1 MKKEKKSRYLAG
13 ISLAV
18 MAAGFLLTIPFQEH
32 LWGRLLQGG
41 FEAGLVGGLADWF
54 AVTALFR
61 HPLGL
66 PIPHT
71 ALLPRNREKLT
82 KSLIRMLEEEWLTMA
97 SILDKI
103 KQIRITDKL
112 FGIIRRELQTEQ
124 VKKAIH
130 RLLLETVERVDLQ
143 KLAPFIEKEL
153 KGYLSSVRADR
164 ILKAAA
170 AGILSRRYEE
180 AAFDYVLQETGK
192 WAATREAKQTMGRLG
207 KQLIETTEAD
217 GLLRFAIQSFSSLVN
232 EDKMGQIMQT
242 FILNRI
248 RNVSQPD
255 NRYRA
260 LILDWI
266 RKELSGLENR
276 EQLMEEINGWKNK
289 LVEELELNEQISG
302 LLEQAKERILQM
314 FREEGF
320 VESQIVPVIIRF
332 LDEIES
338 DAEKTAKIEAWIH
351 KQTAGAIEKNHS
363 KIGMLVKENLDKLD
377 TKTLIAMLENNV
389 GKDLQW
395 IRVNGALCGFIIG
408 VFLTVFKLAVY

>member
-1 MKKEKKSRYLAG
+1 VKKEKKSRHLAG
-13 ISLAV
+13 ISLAM

-103 KQIRITDKL
+103 QQIRITDKL

-130 RLLLETVERVDLQ
+130 RLLLETVERIDLQ

-170 AGILSRRYEE
+170 VGILSRRYEE
-180 AAFDYVLQETGK
+180 AAFDYVMQETGK

-217 GLLRFAIQSFSSLVN
+217 GLLKFAIQSFSSLVN

-289 LVEELELNEQISG
+289 LVEEMELNEQISG

-320 VESQIVPVIIRF
+320 VESQIVPVIITF

-338 DAEKTAKIEAWIH
+338 DAEKKAKIEAWIH

>member
-130 RLLLETVERVDLQ
+130 RLLLETVERIDLQ

-170 AGILSRRYEE
+170 AAILSRRYEE

-217 GLLRFAIQSFSSLVN
+217 GLLKFAIQSFSSLVN
-232 EDKMGQIMQT
+232 EDKMGQIMQA

-289 LVEELELNEQISG
+289 LVEEMELNEQISG
-302 LLEQAKERILQM
+302 LLEQAQERILQM

-320 VESQIVPVIIRF
+320 VESQIVPVIIRL

>member
-1 MKKEKKSRYLAG
+1 
-13 ISLAV
+13 

-130 RLLLETVERVDLQ
+130 RLLLETVERIDLQ

-170 AGILSRRYEE
+170 AAILSRRYEE

-217 GLLRFAIQSFSSLVN
+217 GLLKFAIQSFSSLVN
-232 EDKMGQIMQT
+232 EDKMGQIMQA

-289 LVEELELNEQISG
+289 LVEEMELNEQISG
-302 LLEQAKERILQM
+302 LLEQAQERILQM

-320 VESQIVPVIIRF
+320 VESQIVPVIIRL